1 MKGRRSKTFVKQLYD
16 SLSDHNNG
24 AQQLLPWN
32 SKSVDAFQFLSGRR
46 ACADGSPA
54 TSPHSIPRANKT
66 VEKVED
72 QHKPVQNILSP
83 YVVPLSLLFFLVYL
97 PFYLLI
103 YNI

>member
-1 MKGRRSKTFVKQLYD
+1 MERMDMKGRRSKTFVKQLYD

-24 AQQLLPWN
+24 AQHFYLGTQSLWTRSN
-32 SKSVDAFQFLSGRR
+32 TYGRR

-54 TSPHSIPRANKT
+54 TSPHNIPRAKT

-83 YVVPLSLLFFLVYL
+83 YVFHLSLHFFFL
-97 PFYLLI
+97 
-103 YNI
+103 